1 MIAKEN
7 LHQPLDFSNVNIKL
21 PFCSN
26 VFYNPW
32 NAIVTRFQSFRSLF
46 QLARTATIMSWKQM
60 TTKKMMKNSAA
71 FQTSSV
77 TSLHV
82 PPGIPAFA
90 GHRSHPRL
98 LLRVLHPLYP
108 LTTLRRLQ
116 TRKTRVKK
124 CRLPEATWARK
135 VPHRLSERGVWNGT
149 RHLTL
154 RAETMTKISKG
165 NKVIAALIAIVL
177 VVERI
182 RQISKLFFWGCFY
195 AFFSTSK
202 QSNNSRD

>member
-1 MIAKEN
+1 M
-7 LHQPLDFSNVNIKL
+7 
-21 PFCSN
+21 
-26 VFYNPW
+26 
-32 NAIVTRFQSFRSLF
+32 TRFQSFRSLF

-60 TTKKMMKNSAA
+60 TTKKMTKNSAA

-98 LLRVLHPLYP
+98 LLRVLRPPYP

-124 CRLPEATWARK
+124 CRLPEATLARK

-165 NKVIAALIAIVL
+165 NEVIAALIAIVL

-182 RQISKLFFWGCFY
+182 RKISKPFFW
-195 AFFSTSK
+195 FFLCLSPRVNKAIIQEISFLIW
-202 QSNNSRD
+202 

>member
-26 VFYNPW
+26 VLYNPL

-77 TSLHV
+77 TSLRV

-98 LLRVLHPLYP
+98 LLRVLRPPYP

-124 CRLPEATWARK
+124 CRLPEAT
-135 VPHRLSERGVWNGT
+135 
-149 RHLTL
+149 
-154 RAETMTKISKG
+154 
-165 NKVIAALIAIVL
+165 
-177 VVERI
+177 
-182 RQISKLFFWGCFY
+182 
-195 AFFSTSK
+195 
-202 QSNNSRD
+202 